1 MDKIITPEKPDSLLI
16 EHYLKGNEIALEYII
31 NKHQQK
37 IFNFIYSK
45 VHDRDLS
52 EDIFQETFIKVIKT
66 LKNGVYNE
74 EGKFLPWVMRIS
86 HNLVIDFF
94 RKNNRIQTIKT
105 KKDLDIFQFISDGS
119 PNAESVLVNDQI
131 IKDIQKLIQEL
142 PDDQKEVLIMRLYRD
157 MSFKEIAENTKVSIN
172 TALGRMRY
180 AIINLR
186 KLISS
191 IEKTIIDT
199 LSYFKIKTFADR
211 KNIGIWH
218 KKNKNI
224 KKVAA
229 IGIKVKKWIAYHGF
243 SVNIVNDLK
252 KYDKIIPCGIEGQK
266 ITNLIKI
273 KNQNYKILN
282 DILVKNFLIN
292 IEN

>member
-1 MDKIITPEKPDSLLI
+1 MKNKITPETSDSILI
-16 EHYLKGNEIALEYII
+16 EHYLDGNEIALEYII

-45 VHDRDLS
+45 VHDRDIS

-94 RKNNRIQTIKT
+94 RKNNRIKTINSKE
-105 KKDLDIFQFISDGS
+105 DIDIFQFISDGS
-119 PNAESVLVNDQI
+119 PNAESVLINDQI

-186 KLISS
+186 KLIK
-191 IEKTIIDT
+191 EN
-199 LSYFKIKTFADR
+199 
-211 KNIGIWH
+211 NIYLTT
-218 KKNKNI
+218 K
-224 KKVAA
+224 
-229 IGIKVKKWIAYHGF
+229 
-243 SVNIVNDLK
+243 
-252 KYDKIIPCGIEGQK
+252 
-266 ITNLIKI
+266 
-273 KNQNYKILN
+273 
-282 DILVKNFLIN
+282 
-292 IEN
+292 